1 MLKAVV
7 IGLGMLIVIALG
19 AVALGIVQK
28 FSHPAPAAGVGQAF
42 ALPQG
47 TKIVEMQTSGNRLI
61 LRLRA
66 ADGADEIDI
75 VDTSDGH
82 LIARIRGG
90 T

>member
-7 IGLGMLIVIALG
+7 IGLGLLIVIALG

-28 FSHPAPAAGVGQAF
+28 FSHPAPAPAAGQAF

-47 TKIVEMQTSGNRLI
+47 ARIVEMQASGSRLI
-61 LRLRA
+61 LRVHA
-66 ADGADEIDI
+66 ADGGDEIDI

-82 LIARIRGG
+82 LIARIK
-90 T
+90 